1 MKLYHIKDLLNK
13 IEDIEWIAEALDIDT
28 KQYPE
33 FDSEILRNK
42 FWKFLE
48 EKKLKDKFKIYR
60 GEWK

>member
-1 MKLYHIKDLLNK
+1 MRLYHIKDLLNK
-13 IEDIEWIAEALDIDT
+13 IEDIEWIAEALNIET
-28 KQYPE
+28 EQYPE

-48 EKKLKDKFKIYR
+48 ENKLKDKFKIYI

>member
-1 MKLYHIKDLLNK
+1 MRLYHIKDLLNK
-13 IEDIEWIAEALDIDT
+13 IEDIEWIAEALNIDK

-48 EKKLKDKFKIYR
+48 EKKLKDKFKIYI

>member
-1 MKLYHIKDLLNK
+1 MRLYHIKDLLNK
-13 IEDIEWIAEALDIDT
+13 IEDIKWIAEALDIDT

-48 EKKLKDKFKIYR
+48 EKKLKDKFKIYI

>member
-1 MKLYHIKDLLNK
+1 MRLYHIKDLLNK
-13 IEDIEWIAEALDIDT
+13 IEDIEWIAEALNIDT

-48 EKKLKDKFKIYR
+48 EKKLKNKFKIYI
-60 GEWK
+60 GELK

>member
-1 MKLYHIKDLLNK
+1 MRLYHIKDLLNK

-48 EKKLKDKFKIYR
+48 EKKLKDKFKIYI

>member
-1 MKLYHIKDLLNK
+1 MRLYLIKDLLNK

-48 EKKLKDKFKIYR
+48 EKKLKDKFKIYI

>member
-1 MKLYHIKDLLNK
+1 MRLYHIKDLLNK
-13 IEDIEWIAEALDIDT
+13 IEDIEWIVEALNIDT

-48 EKKLKDKFKIYR
+48 EKKLKDKFKIYI